1 MIITLSAIK
10 PMTRF
15 SSQVRLI
22 ALIFALGFGG
32 TIAKCYSQNASLKSP
47 ESVNVD
53 YLFLKPA
60 GQVVVQSFDVGEVG
74 IGEEVPVLVR
84 VMNRSTTNFEMTL
97 KSVPGLGVRLLNGPV
112 IIADGDN
119 GLAEMMLKIPDTAK
133 ALEGTVGVIASL
145 NGSIDLFL
153 NFKFRYRDL
162 AVFTKS
168 FNSYS
173 LEVSG
178 DGLASNPLAVQ
189 LPVDVSLPDL
199 INDCSV
205 EADASL
211 QAMSF
216 QILEKEGK
224 PCVEAKFPA
233 SLIAKSK
240 ASGKVRLKVNDKVV
254 SEATLIVRRQTDI
267 ELLPDWVTLKYDPD
281 KQEYRGELIVKLRSG
296 TVPVEQIKIEV
307 EHVDDIPIDLTIGK
321 MAKSTGRIYLTVKGS
336 ETPKDHDL
344 ILFRIM
350 TPLKTEEQ
358 VLSATVI
365 R

>member
-1 MIITLSAIK
+1 M
-10 PMTRF
+10 
-15 SSQVRLI
+15 
-22 ALIFALGFGG
+22 
-32 TIAKCYSQNASLKSP
+32 AKCFSQNALLKSP

-53 YLFLKPA
+53 YLYLKPA
-60 GQVVVQSFDVGEVG
+60 GQVVVQSFDLGEVG

-84 VMNRSTTNFEMTL
+84 VMNRSTTGFAMTL
-97 KSVPGLGVRLLNGPV
+97 ESNPDHIARLLNGPV
-112 IIADGDN
+112 IVADGDN
-119 GLAEMMLKIPDTAK
+119 GLAEFLLKIPDSAK
-133 ALEGTVGVIASL
+133 ELKGSAGAVATL
-145 NGSIDLFL
+145 NGKIELHL

-173 LEVSG
+173 LDVQG
-178 DGLASNPLAVQ
+178 DGLASPPLIVQ
-189 LPVDVSLPDL
+189 MPIDVSTPDIL
-199 INDCSV
+199 DDCSV

-216 QILEKEGK
+216 QLAEKDGRTY
-224 PCVEAKFPA
+224 VEAKFPA

-254 SEATLIVRRQTDI
+254 SESTLIVRRQTDI
-267 ELLPDWVTLKYDPD
+267 ELLPDFVTLKYDPD
-281 KQEYRGELIVKLRSG
+281 KQEYRGELIAKLRAG
-296 TVPVEQIKIEV
+296 TVPIEQVKIEV
-307 EHVDDIPIDLTIGK
+307 EHVDDIPISLTIDK
-321 MAKSTGRIYLTVKGS
+321 MAKSTGRVYLTVKGT
-336 ETPKDHDL
+336 ENPKDQDL

-358 VLSATVI
+358 VLPLAVV